1 MRLITFGHGTASS
14 DQLATLIIQAGI
26 HLVVDVRTVPKS
38 ARHPQFRREEL
49 EEWIPRLS
57 GAAYRW
63 EKDLG
68 GFRKPRPDSANI
80 ALRNL
85 AFRGYADYMETPP
98 FKAAL
103 KRLLDEAREQQTAI
117 MCSESLWWRC
127 HRRLVGDAA
136 QLLYGLDVQDLL
148 HTGKMAEHVPTGGVR
163 VLNPSELRYDLGND
177 DQPNP

>member
-14 DQLATLIIQAGI
+14 EELAALITRAGI
-26 HLVVDVRTVPKS
+26 QLVVDVRTVPKS

-49 EEWIPRLS
+49 EAWVPKLS

-68 GFRKPRPDSANI
+68 GFRRPRPDSANI
-80 ALRNL
+80 ALRNS
-85 AFRGYADYMETPP
+85 AFRGYADYMDTAP

-103 KRLLDEAREQQTAI
+103 ERLLDEARGRLTAI

-136 QLLYGLDVQDLL
+136 QLLHGADVQDLL
-148 HTGKMAEHVPTGGVR
+148 HTGKMTAHVITSGVR
-163 VLNPSELRYDLGND
+163 VLNSTELRYDVISD
-177 DQPNP
+177 DQPSF